1 MRDCR
6 TEGREKCQVPVKV
19 QVQPDLFSL
28 EHCCKAAAKWLEVF
42 FFNKKKPKQTTCLY
56 VRGLCMPGEPLFTSS
71 MLSIGVELIIF
82 MLLLLQLAT
91 CRNDTSPKHSCQKF
105 WALYLHS
112 LTLAASHSYNSTRKR
127 VFVEIF
133 GMKMMSGRR
142 GFPLVRWGCLSLGKL
157 GCSAPWIHPPLT
169 VHQSR
174 SACKLTDK

>member
-1 MRDCR
+1 MI
-6 TEGREKCQVPVKV
+6 GSL
-19 QVQPDLFSL
+19 LFL
-28 EHCCKAAAKWLEVF
+28 TR
-42 FFNKKKPKQTTCLY
+42 KKPKQTTCLY
-56 VRGLCMPGEPLFTSS
+56 MRGLCMPGEPLFTSS